1 VEDLKDLLFD
11 LTVAGFMDPSVSF
24 EDMEDLI
31 LEDNVDDSKEIEEIF
46 FDGIEPVS
54 KLDILVD
61 LFWM

>member
-1 VEDLKDLLFD
+1 
-11 LTVAGFMDPSVSF
+11 MDPSVSF